1 MCPGGPQ
8 CCLSSLAKW
17 RSVTVTRCGWEAG
30 RRHWQLR
37 LAQAAEAHLGLQLCQ
52 QYLKTNLNAC
62 LQVIF
67 QGPRV
72 KMGIYTGTPTKV
84 A

>member
-1 MCPGGPQ
+1 MT
-8 CCLSSLAKW
+8 L
-17 RSVTVTRCGWEAG
+17 TRCGWKEHHE
-30 RRHWQLR
+30 HWQLR
-37 LAQAAEAHLGLQLCQ
+37 LAQAAEAHSSLQLSQ
-52 QYLKTNLNAC
+52 QYLKIQLTAC

-72 KMGIYTGTPTKV
+72 KMGTYTGTPTRV